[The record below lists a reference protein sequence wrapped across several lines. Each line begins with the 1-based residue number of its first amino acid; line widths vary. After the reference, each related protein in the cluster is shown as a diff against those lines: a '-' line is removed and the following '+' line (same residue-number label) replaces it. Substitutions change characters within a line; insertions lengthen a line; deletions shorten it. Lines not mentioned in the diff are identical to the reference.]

1 MKLHFTAICLAIGT
15 LIVPLVARAAD
26 TDSDRAHP
34 GTYAKDSMITV
45 KIKAKLADE
54 KMSDLVHIRVDTDNK
69 GAVVLSGTA
78 RTREDAQKAVS
89 IARKTEGVTS
99 VKSDIQIKKDD

>member
-1 MKLHFTAICLAIGT
+1 MKLQFTAICLAIGT
-15 LIVPLVARAAD
+15 LFVPLVARATDA
-26 TDSDRAHP
+26 DSDRTHP
-34 GTYAKDSMITV
+34 GTYVKDSVITT

-54 KMSDLVHIRVDTDNK
+54 KLSSLAHISVDTDNK

-78 RTREDAQKAVS
+78 RTEADAKKAVS